1 MKLVLDKH
9 LVLVYYINNT
19 LEHWYTRIFLMIEAF
34 DENKPIYIQIMD
46 WIKKQLVAKEYLPGE
61 KLPSVRDLSKQLEVN
76 PNTVQRA
83 YMEMERE
90 MLVYTKRGQGTFI
103 VDEPEI
109 ALKLRQEM
117 VLDRV
122 ARFVRE
128 MEEFGFSHDELLKI
142 IERYMSE

>member
-1 MKLVLDKH
+1 
-9 LVLVYYINNT
+9 
-19 LEHWYTRIFLMIEAF
+19 MIAVF

-46 WIKKQLVAKEYLPGE
+46 LIKKQMISKELHPGE
-61 KLPSVRDLSKQLEVN
+61 KLSSVRDMSKQLEVN

-83 YMEMERE
+83 YIELERE

-103 VDEPEI
+103 IDEPEV

-122 ARFVRE
+122 ATFVKE
-128 MEEFGFSHDELLKI
+128 MEEFGYSHDELIEI
-142 IERYMSE
+142 IKRHLSE

>member
-1 MKLVLDKH
+1 
-9 LVLVYYINNT
+9 
-19 LEHWYTRIFLMIEAF
+19 MIEAF

-117 VLDRV
+117 VLDGV
-122 ARFVRE
+122 AKFVRE

>member
-1 MKLVLDKH
+1 
-9 LVLVYYINNT
+9 
-19 LEHWYTRIFLMIEAF
+19 MIEVF

-46 WIKKQLVAKEYLPGE
+46 LIKKQMISKELSPGQ
-61 KLPSVRDLSKQLEVN
+61 KLPSVRDMSKQMEVN

-83 YMEMERE
+83 YVEMERE

-109 ALKLRQEM
+109 VFKLRQEM

-122 ARFVRE
+122 ATFVKE
-128 MEEFGFSHDELLKI
+128 MEEFGFSHDELCKV
-142 IERYMSE
+142 IERYLAE